1 MCPICR
7 GTMKLI
13 RVGGY
18 PMLRTYQ
25 CLDCKEVTTAE
36 DKVRIDSYFEW
47 LMSRTKSK
55 RVAAFHPGI
64 GR

>member
-1 MCPICR
+1 
-7 GTMKLI
+7 MKLT

-55 RVAAFHPGI
+55 KVAAYHSGI